1 MTAPSVELGVGAA
14 FSRRVVRLAVTS
26 ALVLPLIWLLSTTT
40 LRAHPLIGAALAAG
54 WLLMPLILGLS
65 LRRPRLRYA
74 LIVPSS
80 FVSVALL
87 AICLTALPDDNVASA
102 GWLLMTGGVLLGGVL
117 GIWFWFRW
125 MPVPARL
132 TDPFS
137 AGRWALIVA
146 HVSLIVAGLVLVGV
160 SAVA

>member
-1 MTAPSVELGVGAA
+1 MTATSVEMEAGAA
-14 FSRRVVRLAVTS
+14 FSRRVARLAVTS
-26 ALVLPLIWLLSTTT
+26 ALVLPLIWLLSAAT
-40 LRAHPLIGAALAAG
+40 LRANALIGAGLAAG
-54 WLLMPLILGLS
+54 WLLMPSILGLS

-74 LIVPSS
+74 LIVPSF

-87 AICLTALPDDNVASA
+87 AICLTALPDDHVASA

-132 TDPFS
+132 RDPFS
-137 AGRWALIVA
+137 TGRWALIVA
-146 HVSLIVAGLVLVGV
+146 HVSLIVAGLVLVGF